1 MQTQSF
7 RIKVAK
13 EPTASKHLHGKTEN
27 STTNKLRLKR

>member
-13 EPTASKHLHGKTEN
+13 EPTAISKHLQG
-27 STTNKLRLKR
+27 RQLKIVQQIS